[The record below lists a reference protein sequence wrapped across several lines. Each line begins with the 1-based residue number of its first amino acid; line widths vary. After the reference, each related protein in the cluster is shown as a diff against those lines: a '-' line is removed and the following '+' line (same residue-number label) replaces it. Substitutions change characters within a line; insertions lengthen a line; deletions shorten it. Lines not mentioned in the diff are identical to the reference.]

1 MFRLLVA
8 LSAVVCAIECTS
20 AHAQG
25 RWGKGFRTGAN
36 LSRYSSSNRSYAPSS
51 AFGFSI
57 GIGSYPPYGYPR
69 VGDFN
74 PYRFDS
80 YVYDPYRSGNFEAPD
95 LLQDPYF
102 REQHRY
108 DSQFPGRRYREP
120 LVVRPTAPAAAYLP
134 YRSVPAYADIDSTQ
148 RVQVNPADLA
158 EQLRSASRRLSQNL
172 SVRKNGH
179 TWMEY
184 LAPDRISLLIATGN
198 TAELRELLTHY
209 DGVVGN
215 PQLRIVAEAHGFG
228 ATRILLK
235 QYVSQSAA
243 SAKPL
248 IDEPTVETLP
258 IPDPIR

>member
-8 LSAVVCAIECTS
+8 LAAVVCAIECTS

-57 GIGSYPPYGYPR
+57 GIGSYPNYGYPA
-69 VGDFN
+69 VGSFN

-80 YVYDPYRSGNFEAPD
+80 YIYDPYRSGNFEAPD
-95 LLQDPYF
+95 LLKDPYF
-102 REQHRY
+102 RERHRY
-108 DSQFPGRRYREP
+108 DSQFPGRRYRAP
-120 LVVRPTAPAAAYLP
+120 LVVRPTVPAPAYEP
-134 YRSVPAYADIDSTQ
+134 YGSATAYADVDGA
-148 RVQVNPADLA
+148 RLAPVNPADLA
-158 EQLRSASRRLSQNL
+158 GQLRSTSQQLSRSLSARQ
-172 SVRKNGH
+172 GGDA
-179 TWMEY
+179 WIEY
-184 LAPDRISLLIATGN
+184 LAPHQINPLIAAGN
-198 TAELRELLTHY
+198 SAELRELLTHY

-215 PQLRIVAEAHGFG
+215 PKLRSIAEARGFG
-228 ATRILLK
+228 ATRILLM